1 MTGLLCCI
9 LMFTQGCSSM
19 EMTPYKELAKAFK
32 QAQYDVPDYTQITGA
47 QEEVLARYEKIKPY
61 LTQESYYYLFRERSL
76 VVTLGAARKQQCNI
90 VVTSFQLEQESEVDG
105 GKTFAYSM
113 TLELRNGQGQV
124 MEEIEVSAGQMEFA
138 IQDGGLFIARD
149 HDGNPLSSKYN

>member
-90 VVTSFQLEQESEVDG
+90 VVTSFQFEQESEADG
-105 GKTFAYSM
+105 GKTFTYSM